1 MEKLTE
7 SFTVVELR
15 QLCRKLNLPVSGIK
29 NEVSS
34 RIYNHL
40 ARADLSKVDAF
51 TQTDYIT
58 NPIHV
63 SGLRAFFKRFSPKR
77 SNPLVSSSGILA
89 PRVKSMRTLS
99 QRFSGVNHQF
109 RSFKQK
115 VYRFLK
121 ANSTV
126 LAAVGGA
133 IVCAA
138 CTTFLNSDVVEV
150 VVTHRRN
157 WFY

>member
-15 QLCRKLNLPVSGIK
+15 ELCRKLNCIK
-29 NEVSS
+29 NDVSS
-34 RIYNHL
+34 KIYNYL
-40 ARADLSKVDAF
+40 ARADLSRVDAS

-58 NPIHV
+58 NPIRV
-63 SGLRAFFKRFSPKR
+63 TGLRAFFKRFSPKR

-115 VYRFLK
+115 VYRFFK